1 MNINEIIE
9 HAIDRYWN
17 WRLLDIPEF
26 ATFVGEHKYDDRL
39 MDMSLNGYLRRRDD
53 ARAWLDEARKI
64 RKLTHADPP
73 SNECKIHLDYL
84 ELEVF
89 LDGLSYQTYLCPM
102 NPTDGPHIRFP
113 RLISWMKK
121 GSVEDFNMITRRFRQ
136 VTVQV
141 GQMIELMTEGIRL
154 QKTVHLNIIQ
164 TYPTML
170 EEFIEKVADDPLHSL
185 RAPFVEKPELISYQD
200 WDQIV
205 NEGNKLLDQFVMP
218 AFKSLKI
225 FIEEEYIPKARHSHL
240 PKDLYEAYV
249 RFHTERDITPEW
261 IFKTGQEKI
270 KNLLPKLDEQQK
282 KIGFKG
288 TRREFLDHLRT
299 DAMFAFTSR
308 EEMVEVY
315 TSECQRVYGLL
326 SKIFSKYPKMPYE
339 IIQAPKEIEKHY
351 CVGAYVAG
359 DNSKDRPGL
368 FILNTYSPPN
378 RKRYDIPAIILH
390 EALPGHH
397 IQLALTAESGLKD
410 YRRFAD
416 ELRWWDL
423 PAHVGMKSSYH
434 EGWATYAEFLG
445 HELGLY
451 DDVYTQIGS
460 ISRNIELACRYVV
473 YVGLHV
479 QGWSR
484 EKAIEFML
492 DNTAVD
498 AFEVETEVDR
508 YSSLPAQS
516 LAYLYG
522 SEKFKEY
529 RKKAEKALGDQF
541 NVKTFHTMLCS
552 LGDVPLFIV
561 EGQVDKYIYCLLYT
575 SPSPRDRG

>member
-53 ARAWLDEARKI
+53 ARTWLDEARKI
-64 RKLTHADPP
+64 RKLTFADPP
-73 SNECKIHLDYL
+73 SNECKIHIDYL
-84 ELEVF
+84 EHDLEVF
-89 LDGLSYQTYLCPM
+89 LDGLSYQTYLCPL
-102 NPTDGPHIRFP
+102 NQIDGPHIRFP
-113 RLISWMKK
+113 MLLSWMKK
-121 GSVEDFNMITRRFRQ
+121 DTVEDFQLILTRIRHFPRQITQ
-136 VTVQV
+136 
-141 GQMIELMTEGIRL
+141 ILELLAEGIRL
-154 QKTVHLNIIQ
+154 NCTAYIKTVEP
-164 TYPTML
+164 YPQALDEFCQIPL
-170 EEFIEKVADDPLHSL
+170 EDSGLF
-185 RAPFVEKPELISYQD
+185 APFKVKPDNLSKDEWNKIVEDAKDIITNFALPSYKQLS
-200 WDQIV
+200 V
-205 NEGNKLLDQFVMP
+205 YLR
-218 AFKSLKI
+218 
-225 FIEEEYIPKARHSHL
+225 EEYNPKARTTLGVGSL
-240 PKDLYEAYV
+240 PNGKNIYEAYL
-249 RFHTERDITPEW
+249 RFHTDRHESALEIQ
-261 IFKTGQEKI
+261 KCGYEKI
-270 KNLLPKLDEQQK
+270 KELLPKLDEKQK
-282 KIGFKG
+282 EVGFEG
-288 TRREFLDHLRT
+288 TRREFLDHLRS
-299 DAMFAFTSR
+299 DPKFGFTTQ
-308 EEMVEVY
+308 EEMLEVY
-315 TSECQRVYGLL
+315 RKECERTYTLL
-326 SKIFSKYPKMPYE
+326 PKVFSKLPKMPYVIMPVPSE
-339 IIQAPKEIEKHY
+339 VEREY
-351 CVGAYVAG
+351 MVGAYISGAIE
-359 DNSKDRPGL
+359 KDRPGL

-397 IQLALTAESGLKD
+397 IQLSLTAESGLKD

-473 YVGLHV
+473 DVGLHV

-561 EGQVDKYIYCLLYT
+561 EGQVDKYIY
-575 SPSPRDRG
+575 DRV